1 MAPRDHR
8 LTLEAMP
15 ARLAVA
21 RLGPNEPIPQ
31 WVPATGFTSI
41 TRTADELSI
50 VCAEERVPTGTM
62 QIRGLVAIRVSGT
75 LAPDLVGVLAS
86 LANPLADAGV
96 PILAIGTHDTDYVL
110 VRAED
115 LGRAL
120 ESLRAAGHR
129 VDAKI
134 RGR

>member
-8 LTLEAMP
+8 LTLELVP

-21 RLGPNEPIPQ
+21 RLGATEPIPE
-31 WVPATGFTSI
+31 WVAGDGFTSI

-50 VCAEERVPTGTM
+50 VCAEERVPATTT
-62 QIRGLVAIRVSGT
+62 QIRGLVAVRVAGT
-75 LAPDLVGVLAS
+75 LAPDLVGVLAA
-86 LANPLADAGV
+86 LANPLASAGV

-110 VRAED
+110 VRADD

-120 ESLRAAGHR
+120 EALRAAGHR
-129 VDAKI
+129 VE
-134 RGR
+134 GP

>member
-1 MAPRDHR
+1 MTVPRDHR
-8 LTLEAMP
+8 LTLEVMP

-21 RLGPNEPIPQ
+21 RLGPDEPIPQ
-31 WVPATGFTSI
+31 WAVGKGFTSI

-50 VCAEERVPTGTM
+50 VCAEERVPMETM
-62 QIRGLVAIRVSGT
+62 QIRGLVAVRVAGT

-96 PILAIGTHDTDYVL
+96 PILALGTHDTDYVL
-110 VRAED
+110 VRADD
-115 LGRAL
+115 LDPAL

-129 VDAKI
+129 V
-134 RGR
+134 GGQ